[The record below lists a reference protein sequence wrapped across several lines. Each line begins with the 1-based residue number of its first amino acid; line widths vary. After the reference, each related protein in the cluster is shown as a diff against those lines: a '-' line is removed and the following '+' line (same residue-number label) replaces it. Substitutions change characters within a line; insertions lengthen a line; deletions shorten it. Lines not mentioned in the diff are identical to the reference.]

1 MSIIYW
7 DFDGTITY
15 SNPLWSGTVYDS
27 LKQIAPDTGVEFA
40 EIRKCMAT
48 GFTWHSPDN
57 DYTAFKNDKWWDFMN
72 DKIAQDYISLGIDK
86 DLAVKAAL
94 LVRENIKK
102 AESYTLYGDAVFTL
116 KELKEHGHTNIILS
130 NNYPDLTEVIKKLK
144 LAEYFDGYVISAVEG
159 YDKPRA
165 ELFDIAKK
173 YNKEKLPMFM
183 IGDSE
188 NADIIGGNNA
198 GMTTIY
204 VHRGISNKADYCCNT
219 LKEIVEI
226 IKEISFVKKQR
237 YR

>member
-15 SNPLWSGTVYDS
+15 SNHLWTGTVYSS
-27 LKQIAPDTGVEFA
+27 LKQIAPDTDVEFT
-40 EIRKCMAT
+40 EIRKCMAK
-48 GFTWHSPDN
+48 GFTWHTPDN
-57 DYTAFKNDKWWDFMN
+57 DYSAFKNDRWWDFMN
-72 DKIAQDYISLGIDK
+72 DKIAQDYISLGVDK
-86 DLAVKAAL
+86 DIAVKAAL
-94 LVRENIKK
+94 LVRENIKN
-102 AESYTLYGDAVFTL
+102 AESYTLYDDAVSTL
-116 KELKEHGHTNIILS
+116 KKLKEYGHTNIILS
-130 NNYPDLTEVIKKLK
+130 NNYPDLIEVIKKLN
-144 LAEYFDGYVISAVEG
+144 LTEYFGGYIISAVEG

-173 YNKEKLPMFM
+173 YNTDNQPMYM

-204 VHRGISNKADYCCNT
+204 VHRGFSSKADYCCDT

-226 IKEISFVKKQR
+226 ID
-237 YR
+237 